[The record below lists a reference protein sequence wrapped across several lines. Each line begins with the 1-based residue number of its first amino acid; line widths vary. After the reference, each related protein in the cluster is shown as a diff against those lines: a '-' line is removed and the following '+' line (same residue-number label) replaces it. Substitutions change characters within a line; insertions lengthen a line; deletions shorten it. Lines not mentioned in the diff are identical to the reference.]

1 MKELRLLDV
10 FHFARTAH
18 DGQKRKYTGE
28 DYIVH
33 PMAVSKLV
41 KEHGGSKVQQAAA
54 LLHDVVEDTQY
65 TLADINANFGHEVA
79 TLVQW
84 LTDTSRPED
93 GNRATRKEIDR
104 KRLGNAPAE
113 AQFIKLADMLD
124 NSETIFE
131 FDPSFATVFKREMV
145 QLVDSMSKVVGSS
158 LWIEAKRVLKS
169 G

>member
-1 MKELRLLDV
+1 MMKDLRLIDV
-10 FHFARTAH
+10 FHFAKEAH
-18 DGQKRKYTGE
+18 NGQKRKYTGE

-33 PMAVSKLV
+33 PMAVSKMV
-41 KEHGGSKVQQAAA
+41 KRHGGSKVQQAAA

-65 TLADINANFGHEVA
+65 TLADINANFGHEVT

-93 GNRATRKEIDR
+93 GNRAVRKSIDR

-124 NSETIFE
+124 NSDTIFR
-131 FDPSFATVFKREMV
+131 FDRGFAPVFKAEMKE
-145 QLVDSMSKVVGSS
+145 LVDEMTKVIGSS
-158 LWIEAKRVLKS
+158 LWIEANRVLKS
-169 G
+169 